1 MQAAQILDELGQLER
16 LPVEAIRAADADR
29 ASAAPMFVDTIERY
43 LAQGGGNSTQNA
55 IFFMFHLLGQW
66 REKAAHRPLARLL
79 RRPPD
84 EVDAIFGDALAE
96 TTYRVMAAVFDGDP
110 EPLYD
115 VILDSQANEYVIL
128 DPQRTNTSAP
138 VCARRSRWS
147 RRAARCR
154 ARRPAASCAHAI
166 PPSIRRAKVGCGT
179 VGAIAFLG
187 LAELKPLVEHAFA
200 RGFISPGWLRFEHFE
215 EDLQRRIADPAGL
228 PDRAQG
234 DFSLFGDTIEE
245 LSHWFRSEEER
256 VRNALPAR
264 THRHCGGACRQKTRC
279 GMWAAMIPV
288 RAAAAGNSR
297 NAASQPTPVQ
307 QPCLP
312 ADAAGAH
319 SCTARKRSAFPITL
333 TEESAIAAAAMTGES
348 RTPSSG

>member
-1 MQAAQILDELGQLER
+1 MQAAQILDELGQLDR

-29 ASAAPMFVDTIERY
+29 ASAAPMFLDTIERY

-66 REKAAHRPLARLL
+66 REKAAYRPLARLL

-84 EVDAIFGDALAE
+84 EVDAIFGDAVAE

-115 VILDSQANEYVIL
+115 VILDPQANEYVRSGLCETIAMVAARGEMPREEASRFLRACYSTL
-128 DPQRTNTSAP
+128 DPQGEGWVWHGWQS
-138 VCARRSRWS
+138 
-147 RRAARCR
+147 
-154 ARRPAASCAHAI
+154 
-166 PPSIRRAKVGCGT
+166 
-179 VGAIAFLG
+179 AIAFLG

-245 LSHWFRSEEER
+245 LSHWFRSEEE
-256 VRNALPAR
+256 
-264 THRHCGGACRQKTRC
+264 
-279 GMWAAMIPV
+279 
-288 RAAAAGNSR
+288 
-297 NAASQPTPVQ
+297 
-307 QPCLP
+307 
-312 ADAAGAH
+312 
-319 SCTARKRSAFPITL
+319 
-333 TEESAIAAAAMTGES
+333 ESAKRPTGS
-348 RTPSSG
+348 YAPPLRWGMPAKNPLRDVGRNDPCPCGSGRKFKKCCLATHAGPTVLLAS